1 MDSKG
6 YSSANKGE
14 YSRKVQTWRERI
26 LPQSQDSDLTTE
38 GTVESHWLLEKFAG
52 LFQPKE
58 GSREATSLGYY

>member
-6 YSSANKGE
+6 YSSATEGQ

-38 GTVESHWLLEKFAG
+38 GTVEYHWLLEKLAG

-58 GSREATSLGYY
+58 GS